1 MLPSEGFPARALASS
16 VASPDAEW
24 VAQGFRGHLCLLHC
38 LSLLEPALAV
48 PSPLLLTSV
57 LSQPGLRPGNRQIAR
72 APQYQGEIL
81 PARHCKCYTGGE
93 QDYPACTSEAK
104 ADGGEHLY
112 SGQPMLLLLGQL
124 NKRLSLRRGLH
135 QPELLRPQEHLGE
148 DSAQCPQLC
157 THSGEEFYF
166 TAGHA

>member
-1 MLPSEGFPARALASS
+1 MGGTRVQGTPLPLTLSQSPGACPCCALSS
-16 VASPDAEW
+16 PSD
-24 VAQGFRGHLCLLHC
+24 LCTVVSSC
-38 LSLLEPALAV
+38 LSLVCVLGTGRLPGH
-48 PSPLLLTSV
+48 PSTKEKFS
-57 LSQPGLRPGNRQIAR
+57 
-72 APQYQGEIL
+72 L
-81 PARHCKCYTGGE
+81 PATANATLVGK